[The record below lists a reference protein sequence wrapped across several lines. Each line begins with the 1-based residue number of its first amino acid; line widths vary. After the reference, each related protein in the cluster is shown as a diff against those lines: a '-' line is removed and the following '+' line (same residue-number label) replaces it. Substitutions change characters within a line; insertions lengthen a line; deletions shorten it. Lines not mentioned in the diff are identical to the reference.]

1 MELTHDELV
10 SVVENLARVVV
21 LNRVETEA
29 LGVALGGAGLVSLV
43 ARQNALERYSELSSL
58 IDEGTQDAFFQ
69 LFEKILPNL

>member
-10 SVVENLARVVV
+10 SVVKNLARVVV

-43 ARQNALERYSELSSL
+43 ARQNVLELSL
-58 IDEGTQDAFFQ
+58 IH
-69 LFEKILPNL
+69 I

>member
-1 MELTHDELV
+1 MELTHDELI

-29 LGVALGGAGLVSLV
+29 LGVTLGGAGIVSLV
-43 ARQNALERYSELSSL
+43 ARQNALERYAELSSL

>member
-1 MELTHDELV
+1 MELAHHELV
-10 SVVENLARVVV
+10 HVVQNLARVVV

-29 LGVALGGAGLVSLV
+29 LGVTLGASGLVSLA

-58 IDEGTQDAFFQ
+58 IDEGTQYAFSQ

>member
-10 SVVENLARVVV
+10 SVVKNMA
-21 LNRVETEA
+21 RVETEA